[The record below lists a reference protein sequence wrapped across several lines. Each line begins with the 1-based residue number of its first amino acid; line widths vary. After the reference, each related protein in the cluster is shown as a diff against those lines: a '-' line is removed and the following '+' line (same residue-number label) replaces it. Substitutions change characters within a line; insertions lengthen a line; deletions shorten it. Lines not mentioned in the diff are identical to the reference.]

1 MLILDKDLW
10 QEIYSSLSQNKLRTF
25 LTAFGVFW
33 GIFMLLTMLGSTKGL
48 TNGADAEWSDF
59 AVNSAFMNAQE
70 TSMAYGGY
78 DRGRHFNMTNDDVDM
93 IKATFPELAVVTGG
107 VWYNG
112 SGEQGNIVV
121 YKKEVGSFL
130 VLGESPDRFK
140 IAPLDVL
147 QGRFLNWDD
156 FDHKRKVI
164 MIGKNVAES
173 LFKRGEDPLGKY
185 IQVNDVYFL
194 VIGVFKSKH
203 SGGWADWENRQ
214 MFMPRTTAQQA
225 FNLGERISWL
235 TLNAPDDI
243 PVTDLVTKVRL
254 KLSKKYKIHPEDELA
269 FRINDI
275 SEDFRNA
282 QGLFL
287 GIAFLTWI
295 IGGFTLIAGVI
306 GIGNIMLITVKE
318 RTKEIGV
325 RRAVG
330 AKPWQIVSQIMLESA
345 LLTIAAGYFGLLLGI
360 AAVEVLDMATA
371 SADSMFKNP
380 QISFE
385 LALGALAILFVS
397 GLLAGTMPAVSALK
411 VKPIEALRD

>member
-1 MLILDKDLW
+1 MLIFDKDLW

-33 GIFMLLTMLGSTKGL
+33 GTFMLLTMLGSTKGL
-48 TNGADAEWSDF
+48 TNGANAEWSDF
-59 AVNSAFMNAQE
+59 AVNSAFMNTQQ

-78 DRGRHFNMTNDDVDM
+78 DRGRWFSMNNDDVDM
-93 IKATFPELAVVTGG
+93 IKKAFPELQVVTGG

-112 SGEQGNIVV
+112 SENQGNIVV
-121 YKKEVGSFL
+121 YKKEVGSFVL
-130 VLGESPDRFK
+130 LGESPDRFK
-140 IAPLDVL
+140 IAPLKIM
-147 QGRFLNWDD
+147 QGRILNWDD
-156 FDHKRKVI
+156 FDQKRKVI

-173 LFKRGEDPLGKY
+173 LFKKGEEPLGKY

-194 VIGVFKSKH
+194 VIGIFESKH

-214 MFMPRTTAQQA
+214 MFMPRTTAQRA
-225 FNLGERISWL
+225 FNLGDQVSWM
-235 TLNAPDDI
+235 TLNAPDNI
-243 PVTDLVTKVRL
+243 PVTDLVNKVRL
-254 KLSKKYKIHPEDELA
+254 KIAKKYKIHPDDEMA

-275 SEDFRNA
+275 SEEFRQV

-287 GIAFLTWI
+287 GISFLTWI
-295 IGGFTLIAGVI
+295 IGGFTLLAGVI

-330 AKPWQIVSQIMLESA
+330 AKPWQVVSQIMLESA
-345 LLTIAAGYFGLLLGI
+345 ILTIAAGYFGLLLGI
-360 AAVEVLDMATA
+360 GAVELLDVITQGGDAT
-371 SADSMFKNP
+371 FKNP
-380 QISFE
+380 QISFD
-385 LALGALAILFVS
+385 LAIGSLAILFVS
-397 GLLAGTMPAVSALK
+397 GLVAGTMPAVTALN